1 MYFLTRS
8 ASRDLANEC
17 VTSRITA
24 VTDLKVPDVEWQT
37 TVRNVRPPASNENPG
52 GSNTFL

>member
-24 VTDLKVPDVEWQT
+24 VTDGLLYLLCIRKLNADHGACVPPCREFDAE
-37 TVRNVRPPASNENPG
+37 NE
-52 GSNTFL
+52 